1 MRAAGKEAIG
11 GGLSTKRVWASHRCA
26 MGGAVMRLVAT
37 VSIPPHPACRTRAWA
52 IMAWAIMAWAI
63 MAWAIMVSRA
73 VSRRR
78 KGFAAPAYL
87 VVLALLTIAPPA
99 GAQAVETLVSNFAT
113 TPGGTFRGLNANN

>member
-11 GGLSTKRVWASHRCA
+11 GDLSTKQVWASHGCA

-37 VSIPPHPACRTRAWA
+37 VSIPPHPARRTRAWA
-52 IMAWAIMAWAI
+52 IMA
-63 MAWAIMVSRA
+63 SRA

-87 VVLALLTIAPPA
+87 VVLALLMIAPPA
-99 GAQAVETLVSNFAT
+99 SAQAVETLVSNFNT
-113 TPGGTFRGLNANN
+113 TTGGTFRGFNANN

>member
-1 MRAAGKEAIG
+1 
-11 GGLSTKRVWASHRCA
+11 

-37 VSIPPHPACRTRAWA
+37 VSIPPHPACRTR
-52 IMAWAIMAWAI
+52 AWAI

-113 TPGGTFRGLNANN
+113 TPGGTFRGFNANN